1 MKKSNQKLS
10 IHLLLFLPLIL
21 IGCLSSTPVKPAP
34 PLPSVTPEPIEQS
47 VTSKPGNIPQEVE
60 NSPTNEELPIP
71 DCLRGQK
78 VEKTRVLRVID
89 GDTIE
94 VSLNGEI
101 EKVRYLLVDTP
112 EMNASDKIPGQ
123 LAKEFNNAMVEG
135 RDILLVRNTSNRDNF
150 GRLLRFVISDG
161 VFVNYEL
168 VRQGYAITFIRLP
181 DDLCSLE
188 FQDAMLE
195 AFTARKGIWQNVQEI
210 YNSSGNDCPEGCMI
224 QTDGCLVKGNIN
236 GQKDKIFH
244 LPGSEDYDEVVVN
257 AEKGERWFCTI
268 REAIQNGWRPARAD

>member
-1 MKKSNQKLS
+1 M
-10 IHLLLFLPLIL
+10 LLLLTFIL
-21 IGCLSSTPVKPAP
+21 VGCQSPTPDTPEP
-34 PLPSVTPEPIEQS
+34 QLPSVTPELI
-47 VTSKPGNIPQEVE
+47 KGNAATPENILPEVI
-60 NSPTNEELPIP
+60 NTPPDEELPIP

-78 VEKTRVLRVID
+78 VEKTRVIRVVD

-94 VSLNGEI
+94 VSLNGKI

-112 EMNASDKIPGQ
+112 EMDASNTTPGK
-123 LAKEFNNAMVEG
+123 LAREFNNAMVDG
-135 RDILLVRNTSNRDNF
+135 KDVLLVRDATNRDGF

-168 VRQGYAITFIRLP
+168 VKQGYAITFIRQP

-195 AFTARKGIWQNVQEI
+195 AFTAREGIWQNVKEI
-210 YNSSGNDCPEGCMI
+210 KNTSGNDCPAGCMI
-224 QTDGCLVKGNIN
+224 QTEGCLVKGNIN
-236 GQKDKIFH
+236 GQQDKIYH
-244 LPGSEDYDEVVVN
+244 LPGSDEYYDVVVN
-257 AEKGERWFCTI
+257 PSKGERWFCTI